1 MRHLFAK
8 RRPSLRCIENAELAR
23 VKLGRL
29 RVAVVT
35 QKQGLTRGRAKCWRK
50 KRKTKCE
57 EQNFRVFWSHFGGVG
72 LSLASSAASLHD
84 SRLMQQK
91 TVLVTGAAGFIGSHA
106 AERLIE
112 RGYRVVGVDNFSDFY
127 DRSWKEMNLKSIKGD
142 KIDVEEIDI
151 TSGDE
156 ISKLVRLVRPW
167 GIIHLAAMAGVRPSI
182 EQPAYYAKVNVE
194 GTTHLL
200 QAAVKTGV
208 EKFAFASSSS
218 VYGNASKVPFSE
230 EDPVEEPISPY
241 AATKR
246 AGELVCYTFNHLY
259 KLPIASLRFFTV
271 YGPRQ
276 RPDLAIH
283 KFTRLITAGKQ
294 VPFFGDGSTSRD
306 YTFVDDTVSGII
318 AALEK
323 TEKFRIYNL
332 GGSHPVS
339 LNDLIEELERA
350 IGKKAILDRKPAQP
364 GDVER
369 TFADLTRSKS
379 EIGYEPK
386 ITLAE
391 GLKRF
396 VAWFNEFGHLY
407 KLPGEK

>member
-1 MRHLFAK
+1 MD
-8 RRPSLRCIENAELAR
+8 
-23 VKLGRL
+23 
-29 RVAVVT
+29 
-35 QKQGLTRGRAKCWRK
+35 
-50 KRKTKCE
+50 KTI
-57 EQNFRVFWSHFGGVG
+57 
-72 LSLASSAASLHD
+72 
-84 SRLMQQK
+84 
-91 TVLVTGAAGFIGSHA
+91 LVTGAAGFIGSHA
-106 AERLIE
+106 AQRLME
-112 RGYRVVGVDNFSDFY
+112 KGYRVVGVDNFSDFY

-156 ISKLVRLVRPW
+156 IAKLVRLVRPW

-208 EKFAFASSSS
+208 QKFAFASSSS
-218 VYGNASKVPFSE
+218 VYGNAPKVPFSE
-230 EDPVEEPISPY
+230 DDNVEHPISPY

-246 AGELVCYTFNHLY
+246 AGELVCYTFWHLY

-283 KFTRLITAGKQ
+283 KFTRLISAGKP
-294 VPFFGDGSTSRD
+294 VPFFGDGTTSRD
-306 YTFVDDTVSGII
+306 YTYVDDTVSGII
-318 AALEK
+318 AAIERVQ
-323 TEKFRIYNL
+323 EFRIYNL

-339 LNDLIEELERA
+339 LNELIAELERA

-369 TFADLTRSKS
+369 TFADLTRSKA
-379 EIGYEPK
+379 ELGYEPQ
-386 ITLAE
+386 ISLAE

-407 KLPGEK
+407 AIPNEKAGAPKT